1 MFKDI
6 LLPINISDPVTW
18 EKPLETAIYLAR
30 SCGARLHV
38 MTVVPSFDYP
48 TVESF
53 FPVGFEEKAHAK
65 MGEELHAFVA
75 EHVPKDIT
83 SQAIIAVG
91 SVYEEIL
98 KTVERGQVRSDRHDP
113 KGWSASPFH
122 AGGQYRQGRPPFAD
136 RGSRAGIENKFT
148 LAHRSALCV
157 SKI

>member
-53 FPVGFEEKAHAK
+53 FPVGFEEKAHA
-65 MGEELHAFVA
+65 
-75 EHVPKDIT
+75 T
-83 SQAIIAVG
+83 
-91 SVYEEIL
+91 
-98 KTVERGQVRSDRHDP
+98 
-113 KGWSASPFH
+113 
-122 AGGQYRQGRPPFAD
+122 GGQGASCLRRRAHTEGYNRANHHCGRV
-136 RGSRAGIENKFT
+136 G
-148 LAHRSALCV
+148 L
-157 SKI
+157 